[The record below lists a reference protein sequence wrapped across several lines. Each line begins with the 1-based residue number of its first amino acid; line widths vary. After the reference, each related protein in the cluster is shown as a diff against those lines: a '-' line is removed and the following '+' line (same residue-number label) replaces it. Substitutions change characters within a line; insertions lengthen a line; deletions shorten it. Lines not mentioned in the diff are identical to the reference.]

1 MNSHLDG
8 SKFVELYSAHEAR
21 LRGYVQSL
29 VPRWSDADDILQR
42 CNLVIW
48 KRFEQYEPGSN
59 FFAWACQIVRFEVL
73 KYRETAARDRMIFSE
88 AFIDAV
94 AENTVLRS
102 DELQTRIDYLQQ
114 CVAKLSSEHQE
125 MLRLCYD
132 EQRTVVSVAK
142 ILNRKVD
149 GVYKALSRVHLALYS
164 CVSRRLAK
172 GHA

>member
-1 MNSHLDG
+1 LSAHIDG

-42 CNLVIW
+42 CNLIIW
-48 KRFEQYEPGSN
+48 KRFEQYEPGTN

-73 KYRETAARDRMIFSE
+73 KYREAAARDRMIFSE
-88 AFIDAV
+88 VFMDVV
-94 AENTVLRS
+94 AEDTVLRS
-102 DELQTRIDYLQQ
+102 DELQARIDGLQQ
-114 CVAKLSSEHQE
+114 CVAKLSLEHQE
-125 MLRLCYD
+125 LLRLCYD

-149 GVYKALSRVHLALYS
+149 GVYKALSRIHLALYA
-164 CVSRRLAK
+164 CVSRQLAWRR
-172 GHA
+172 A